1 MDCPWIYV
9 YRRFRYLRF
18 SQNES
23 IPKAMNQRGLYDHI
37 LLVIKGL
44 AMGIANKV
52 PGVSGGIVAIVTG
65 FYPEF
70 LYSLKRLNFKA
81 FYMLVT
87 GRFKRFYQYTNALF
101 LLLIALGILLS
112 YFTVSRVLDIA
123 LLHYEQ
129 HVKGL
134 FFGMVVMSAI
144 VLMRDFGKWNLKYVF
159 YSLLGLAVGLFLTFL
174 EPAPEN
180 RNLWFVFF
188 CGLISIIGMTLPGL
202 SGSFLLIL
210 LGNYAL
216 LLVDAVN
223 AVWEFSI
230 QLLQDPS
237 AYATLSQEYSEIL
250 TILVVFIVGSIV
262 GLVSIS
268 NLLHYMIIRF
278 EHKLN
283 ALIIGFIV
291 GSLSILWPWSD
302 FRLLTNDALINNT
315 MESSGF
321 NQYFSLFW
329 IGVGLFIVIILD
341 VYDRKRQ

>member
-1 MDCPWIYV
+1 
-9 YRRFRYLRF
+9 
-18 SQNES
+18 
-23 IPKAMNQRGLYDHI
+23 MNQRGLYDHI

-81 FYMLVT
+81 FYMLLT
-87 GRFKRFYQYTNALF
+87 CRFKRFYQYTNALF

-112 YFTVSRVLDIA
+112 YFTVSRVLDVA

-250 TILVVFIVGSIV
+250 IILVVFIVGSIV

-268 NLLHYMIIRF
+268 NLLHYIIVRF

-283 ALIIGFIV
+283 ALIIGFMV

-302 FRLLTNDALINNT
+302 FRLLTNNALINNT

>member
-1 MDCPWIYV
+1 
-9 YRRFRYLRF
+9 
-18 SQNES
+18 
-23 IPKAMNQRGLYDHI
+23 MNQRGFYDYI

-70 LYSLKRLNFKA
+70 LYSLKRLNLKA
-81 FYMLVT
+81 FYMLFT
-87 GRFKRFYQYTNALF
+87 GQFKRFYQYTNALF

-123 LLHYEQ
+123 LIHYEQ

-134 FFGMVVMSAI
+134 FFGMVVMSAF
-144 VLMRDFGKWNLKYVF
+144 VLIRDFGKWNLKYVF
-159 YSLLGLAVGLFLTFL
+159 YCLLGLAVGLSLTFL

-180 RNLWFVFF
+180 RKLWFVFF

-223 AVWEFSI
+223 AVWEFSV
-230 QLLQDPS
+230 QLLQNPS
-237 AYATLSQEYSEIL
+237 AYAILLQEYSELLI
-250 TILVVFIVGSIV
+250 ILVVFVGGSVV

-268 NLLHYMIIRF
+268 NLLHYIIVRF

-283 ALIIGFIV
+283 ALIIGFII

-302 FRLLTNDALINNT
+302 FRLLTNDTLISN
-315 MESSGF
+315 SSEISGL
-321 NQYFSLFW
+321 NEYFSLFW
-329 IGVGLFIVIILD
+329 IIFGISIVIILD
-341 VYDRKRQ
+341 VYDRKRK

>member
-1 MDCPWIYV
+1 
-9 YRRFRYLRF
+9 
-18 SQNES
+18 
-23 IPKAMNQRGLYDHI
+23 MNQRGLYDQI

-81 FYMLVT
+81 LYMLLT

-134 FFGMVVMSAI
+134 FFGMVVMSAF
-144 VLMRDFGKWNLKYVF
+144 VLIRDFGKWNLKYIF
-159 YSLLGLAVGLFLTFL
+159 YSLLGLAVGLSLTFL

-180 RNLWFVFF
+180 RNLCFVFF

-230 QLLQDPS
+230 QLLQNPS
-237 AYATLSQEYSEIL
+237 AFATLSQEYNELLI
-250 TILVVFIVGSIV
+250 ILVVFVGGSVV

-268 NLLHYMIIRF
+268 NLLHYIIVRF

-291 GSLSILWPWSD
+291 GSLPILWPWSD
-302 FRLLTNDALINNT
+302 FRLLTNEAMINT
-315 MESSGF
+315 TTELGF

-329 IGVGLFIVIILD
+329 IGVGLFIVFILD